1 MSHQGPDLLELWNNH
16 CGFFMWL
23 ALALISHTK
32 LGSLISGY
40 EKRSYPQGRICFCQ
54 WDGEIKGKR
63 VTFVAPG
70 LGEFFFI
77 FSLLS
82 SVCPAL

>member
-1 MSHQGPDLLELWNNH
+1 MNCL
-16 CGFFMWL
+16 
-23 ALALISHTK
+23 
-32 LGSLISGY
+32 SGY